1 MTQAPLV
8 LGEAP
13 MGPRHTSLAL
23 FTSFFFLLAV
33 QYHLWDLIALIKDG
47 TGAWQSVLSPHHWTV
62 SIFLHFI
69 HFSKQPKDIG
79 ISQVKKWRFP

>member
-8 LGEAP
+8 LDEAP
-13 MGPRHTSLAL
+13 VGPRHTSLAL

-47 TGAWQSVLSPHHWTV
+47 TGAWQS
-62 SIFLHFI
+62 
-69 HFSKQPKDIG
+69 KC
-79 ISQVKKWRFP
+79 